1 MNTPS
6 AAVSPE
12 PTPTIA
18 PAAASTP
25 SAEPPAS
32 AEKTLPASLPIITH
46 RRDRAA
52 TIPLEYPLD
61 IDGKPLDANVVRRLN
76 AQAVADFLEAIGN
89 SPDTKIL
96 RFPMFYD
103 VDGNK
108 LPDAVIDALDD
119 DDAVALTKATAGFLP
134 RRFRAEGPEPDT
146 TPVTGDPTAR

>member
-1 MNTPS
+1 MDTTTATAPP
-6 AAVSPE
+6 AADP
-12 PTPTIA
+12 A
-18 PAAASTP
+18 PAAQAASP
-25 SAEPPAS
+25 V
-32 AEKTLPASLPIITH
+32 ITH
-46 RRDRAA
+46 RKDRAA

-61 IDGKPLDANVVRRLN
+61 VDGKPLDAIVVRRLS
-76 AQAVADFLEAIGN
+76 AQAVADFLEVIGN
-89 SPDTKIL
+89 APDTKLL